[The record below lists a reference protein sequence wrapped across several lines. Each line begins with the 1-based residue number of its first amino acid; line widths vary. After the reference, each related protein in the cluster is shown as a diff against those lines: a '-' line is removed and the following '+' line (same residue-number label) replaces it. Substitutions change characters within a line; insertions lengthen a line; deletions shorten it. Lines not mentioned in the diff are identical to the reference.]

1 MEWTPDQQK
10 AIDGRQ
16 GTLLVSAAAG
26 SGKTAVLVERVIQRI
41 CDSSSPCGIENL
53 LIVTFTNAA
62 AAQMKEKIAAAL
74 DRRLAETPEDR
85 HLRRQQ
91 LMLPCANICTID
103 SFCIRLVRE
112 NFHALG
118 ISPDFTLLDQGETA
132 QLQESALQTVL
143 QARYAAPT
151 PGFSALCTLLGNARD
166 DSKLTDAVLSLFAL
180 SQAYAFPRSW
190 MHSLLAPFDASVGA
204 KESPW
209 GQQILSYVRS
219 FLTNAARTAD
229 QCLRML
235 EAEPELAG
243 YQPTFQSDLAL
254 FAQLEAALDGP
265 WDAIC
270 DAFAGAKFDR
280 LGSAP
285 RKYESFVR
293 TLCKHARDDYK
304 DELKKLTEN
313 GLCVREAEHAED
325 LASLAPAVG
334 ALVDAALAYDD
345 AFSAAKRA
353 RNTADFSDT
362 LHLALQLLLRETPD
376 GTEKTALAESL
387 SAQYEEILV
396 DEFQDVN
403 AAQNMIFKALSRNE
417 ENLFMVGDV
426 KQSIY
431 GFRRAMP
438 EIFLHRRDALQDY
451 DGTHFP
457 ARVTLG
463 RNFRSRAGVTGIVNY
478 IFEAVMSSETGG
490 VTYDAGERLEAAA
503 PYAPKPG
510 PATELYLVEA
520 PTDQALQAQAV
531 FLADYI
537 TNAMQTGM
545 TVKDGDGER
554 PVQLRDFCILLRSV
568 QRTTRAF
575 TDVFTARGIPFLC
588 EAGKG
593 ILTAP
598 EVRFLLS
605 LLKVLND
612 PLEDIPLTA
621 VLLSPAFGFT
631 PAELAR
637 MRAAQ
642 RQGPIYHCLVHA
654 AENGDA
660 KAAAF
665 LEQTVRLRRLA
676 VTVRTGELVRRLID
690 ETGYDAIVC
699 AMRDS
704 EKRRANLNLLIDLA
718 NRYEHNGGRGV
729 DGFLRYVDA
738 TVSSGRDLQCG
749 DAASDAADA
758 VRIMT
763 IHKSKG
769 LEFPICILAG
779 CERSYNTQAQRS
791 DLILAPG
798 SGVGLIGGRGAVK
811 YDTLSRIAAQLE
823 IRRTENSEELRVL
836 YVALT
841 RAKEKLLVLA
851 AGSDWSKRLA
861 AIAAKAGTQPQIP
874 PFTVNG
880 FSRYSEVLLA
890 ALVRHPDAHAL
901 RMAAGLPSDWTVPC
915 DTPLRAEIVRPE
927 LSEAEQAQTRTLPA
941 PDPAIVA
948 QLRDQLAY
956 VYPYAPL
963 HGVVAKRIAS
973 RMEGAETDTTYFAS
987 ARPAFMSKEGLTP
1000 AQRGT
1005 ATHRFMEFADFRAA
1019 AADPA
1024 AELRRLTD
1032 AGYFSPAQAQAVDL
1046 QAITR
1051 FFASPLAARMFRS
1064 PRVLREYGFRVGVP
1078 LAELQPE
1085 LAPDCTAGE
1094 RIVIEGVVDCAFLED
1109 GALVIVDYKTDRVQT
1124 AQALTDRYRAQLA
1137 VYRRCLSE
1145 ALELPVKETL
1155 IYSFRLHESVTL
1167 FAGEEGAKTA
1177 KNSENDS

>member
-1 MEWTPDQQK
+1 MQWTADQQK
-10 AIDGRQ
+10 AIDGRK
-16 GTLLVSAAAG
+16 GTMLVSAAAG
-26 SGKTAVLVERVIQRI
+26 SGKTAVLVERVIRRI
-41 CDSSSPCGIENL
+41 CDAEAPCGVENL

-74 DRRLAETPEDR
+74 DRRLSEQPEDR

-91 LMLPCANICTID
+91 LMLPYANICTID

-132 QLQESALQTVL
+132 QLQESAMQTVL
-143 QARYAAPT
+143 NARYAAHA
-151 PGFSALCTLLGNARD
+151 PGFDALCELLGNARD
-166 DSKLTDAVLSLFAL
+166 DSKLTDAIFALYAL

-190 MHSLLAPFDASVGA
+190 LQSLLTPFQAGVGA

-209 GQQILSYVRS
+209 GQQILAHARG
-219 FLTNAARTAD
+219 FLTNAKRSVR
-229 QCLRML
+229 QCLTLL

-243 YQPTFQSDLAL
+243 YLPAFRSDLLL
-254 FAQLEAALDGP
+254 FEQLEAALGGA

-270 DAFAGAKFDR
+270 GAFAGAKFER

-285 RKYESFVR
+285 RNYESVCK
-293 TLCKHARDDYK
+293 TLCKQARDDYK
-304 DELKKLTEN
+304 AELKKLTETC
-313 GLCVREAEHAED
+313 LCVSEAEHAQD
-325 LASLAPAVG
+325 VAALAPAVA
-334 ALVDAALAYDD
+334 ALVEATLAYDD
-345 AFSAAKRA
+345 AFTAEKRG

-362 LHLALQLLLRETPD
+362 LHLALRLLLRETPD
-376 GTEKTALAESL
+376 GTEKTALADSL

-438 EIFLHRRDALQDY
+438 EIFLHRRDAMREF
-451 DGTHFP
+451 DGVHYP

-463 RNFRSRAGVTGIVNY
+463 KNFRSRVGVTGIVNY

-503 PYAPKPG
+503 AYAPKPE
-510 PATELYLVEA
+510 PATELVLVEA
-520 PTDQALQAQAV
+520 PNDQGLQAQAV
-531 FLADYI
+531 WLADYI
-537 TNAMQTGM
+537 THAMQSGM
-545 TVKDGDGER
+545 TVKEGEGER
-554 PVQLRDFCILLRSV
+554 PVRLRDFCILLRSV
-568 QRTTRAF
+568 QRTTRPF
-575 TDVFTARGIPFLC
+575 TDVFTARGIPVLC

-642 RQGPIYHCLVHA
+642 RQGPVWHCLVRA
-654 AENGDA
+654 AEDGDA

-665 LEQTVRLRRLA
+665 LTQMTQLRRLA
-676 VTVRTGELVRRLID
+676 VTVRTGELLRRLID

-704 EKRRANLNLLIDLA
+704 EKRRANLNLLIDLS
-718 NRYEHNGGRGV
+718 NRYESNGGRGL

-738 TVSSGRDLQCG
+738 TVDSGRDLQCG

-769 LEFPICILAG
+769 LEFPVCILAG

-798 SGVGLIGGRGAVK
+798 SGVGLIGGRGAVR

-823 IRRTENSEELRVL
+823 TRRMENSEELRVL

-841 RAKEKLLVLA
+841 RAKEKLLILA
-851 AGSDWSKRLA
+851 SAPDWGKRLA
-861 AIAAKAGTQPQIP
+861 GIAAKAGTEPQIP
-874 PFTVNG
+874 SFTVNG
-880 FSRYSEVLLA
+880 FSRFSDVMLA
-890 ALVRHPDAHAL
+890 ALLRHPDAHAL

-915 DTPLRAEIVRPE
+915 DTPLRAEIVRPAME
-927 LSEAEQAQTRTLPA
+927 ETAAAEQTAL
-941 PDPAIVA
+941 PDPYPATVA
-948 QLRDQLAY
+948 QLQTQLAY

-973 RMEGAETDTTYFAS
+973 RMEGAEADTTYFAS
-987 ARPAFMSKEGLTP
+987 ARPAFMSKAGLTP

-1005 ATHRFMEFADFRAA
+1005 ATHSFMEFADFAAA

-1032 AGYFSPAQAQAVDL
+1032 EGYFTPALAQAVDL
-1046 QAITR
+1046 QAVAR

-1064 PRVLREYGFRVGVP
+1064 PRLLREYGFRVGVP
-1078 LAELQPE
+1078 LTELQPE
-1085 LAPDCTAGE
+1085 LPAECAAGE

-1109 GALVIVDYKTDRVQT
+1109 GQLVIVDYKTDRVQA
-1124 AQALTDRYRAQLA
+1124 AQTLIDRYSAQLA
-1137 VYRRCLSE
+1137 VYRRCLGE

-1155 IYSFRLHESVTL
+1155 IWSFRLNESITI
-1167 FAGEEGAKTA
+1167 E
-1177 KNSENDS
+1177 